1 MTDTQRGREFIK
13 RHDGWIAAA
22 LFEPADVLLAETGN
36 LGELF
41 LGQTLFEPDPPDI
54 VADRLAHIHAPRSA
68 DYIL

>member
-1 MTDTQRGREFIK
+1 
-13 RHDGWIAAA
+13 
-22 LFEPADVLLAETGN
+22 
-36 LGELF
+36 